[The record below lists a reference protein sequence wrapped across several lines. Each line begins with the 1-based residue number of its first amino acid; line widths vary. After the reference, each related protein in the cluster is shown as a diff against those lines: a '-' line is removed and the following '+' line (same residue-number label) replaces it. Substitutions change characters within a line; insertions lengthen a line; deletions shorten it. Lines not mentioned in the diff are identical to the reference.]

1 MSDCFML
8 WLWWLWKAENMCEMF
23 YILVV
28 SYEHEFLSVPAI
40 PLIPPPGDQ
49 LNAFCLIPGRKSKN
63 VKGWSLKPST
73 LNTEIQKVKHIV
85 WHLKYLHGLVYMNHW
100 SSDGGIV
107 MRGCETCRW
116 GVAGQNVWL
125 ALALEGNSPDLHPTT
140 LFLWFLLHSDRSKKP
155 HTPAILLSQPM
166 WTILSNTSQEWLFP
180 WVVSC

>member
-1 MSDCFML
+1 
-8 WLWWLWKAENMCEMF
+8 MCAMF

-116 GVAGQNVWL
+116 GVAGQNV
-125 ALALEGNSPDLHPTT
+125 
-140 LFLWFLLHSDRSKKP
+140 
-155 HTPAILLSQPM
+155 
-166 WTILSNTSQEWLFP
+166 
-180 WVVSC
+180 